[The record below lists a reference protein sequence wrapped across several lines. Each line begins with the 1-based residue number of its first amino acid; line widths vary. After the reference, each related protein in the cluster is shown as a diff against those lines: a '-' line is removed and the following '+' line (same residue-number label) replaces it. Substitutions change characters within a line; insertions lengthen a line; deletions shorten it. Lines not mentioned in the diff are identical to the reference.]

1 MVVYH
6 KLTIFAHVCLVLH
19 TTNSQDGP
27 MVVGLAPQDA
37 SDRLIMFQVKY
48 PVIYLVYF
56 HKHNFVFLF
65 FTQCYFFF
73 FTCIKMYSCLK
84 LFTKIVWCS
93 TESL

>member
-6 KLTIFAHVCLVLH
+6 KLTIFAHLFLVLH

-37 SDRLIMFQVKY
+37 SDRLILFQVKY

-56 HKHNFVFLF
+56 HKHNFF
-65 FTQCYFFF
+65 FFFF
-73 FTCIKMYSCLK
+73 FT
-84 LFTKIVWCS
+84 
-93 TESL
+93 